1 MKVQQLRFSLK
12 RIQWYIY
19 IYIYIIIL
27 ILWYPYTG
35 VRVCRLKK
43 IRFAALSQRSH
54 HMSIVPYL
62 IPTDRLFVPQLFRDN
77 NNQNIKTL
85 YYWAFGSGIIRMTS
99 GFPSQGSNYYG
110 ICFHINV
117 GPCIYSFWSF
127 FRVTTPVTN
136 WLRCVKD
143 LRFKC
148 YFDIV
153 SI

>member
-1 MKVQQLRFSLK
+1 
-12 RIQWYIY
+12 
-19 IYIYIIIL
+19 
-27 ILWYPYTG
+27 
-35 VRVCRLKK
+35 
-43 IRFAALSQRSH
+43 
-54 HMSIVPYL
+54 MSIVPYL

-99 GFPSQGSNYYG
+99 VFPSQGSNYYG

-127 FRVTTPVTN
+127 FRVTTPVIT

-153 SI
+153 SILDRYSSRYQAIKMDFRWENISIYTCVLFCIISVLIFNIPMIIKYRTCITI